1 MEQTEEPELGPGEDP
16 VGLGAPYPDPLE
28 KKDRNRSE
36 RFAEERD
43 MTRWGT
49 QKYYKTPHAAKGLQL
64 VNVDNLADLQ
74 DLEIFRASLE
84 NDLKTNIDDRE
95 QETKERVNKQM
106 KDHAKKQN
114 DTLDHRFDN

>member
-1 MEQTEEPELGPGEDP
+1 MEFHLPDTETTLKFFY
-16 VGLGAPYPDPLE
+16 GLIRLY
-28 KKDRNRSE
+28 
-36 RFAEERD
+36 
-43 MTRWGT
+43 
-49 QKYYKTPHAAKGLQL
+49 
-64 VNVDNLADLQ
+64 
-74 DLEIFRASLE
+74 IE